1 VYASRRT
8 AFVYRT
14 RLKTKWQKIGAV
26 LPMIRKSK
34 SVTISMPKA
43 LRIFLDFQMLVE
55 YLLGGNTAA

>member
-1 VYASRRT
+1 MAENWRSF
-8 AFVYRT
+8 ADD
-14 RLKTKWQKIGAV
+14 TKN
-26 LPMIRKSK
+26 K